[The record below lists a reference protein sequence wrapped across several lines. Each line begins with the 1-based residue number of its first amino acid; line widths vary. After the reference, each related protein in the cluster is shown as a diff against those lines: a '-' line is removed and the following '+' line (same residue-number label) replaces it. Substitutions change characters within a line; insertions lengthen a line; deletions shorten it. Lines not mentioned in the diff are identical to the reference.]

1 MLSKCFFPVSAARN
15 KFISVVKRAKF
26 RVAVLAGK
34 AKFWVTFNIYCHKT
48 QKNTR
53 RHQTTQTL
61 NIITCYSLPASIKLI
76 RKHRQAPSRVYIL
89 DRQNPTRR
97 KRSRVYIRLPEISKE
112 TLNNPS
118 LQRLKKTIIKGWPN
132 NKANVA
138 KDIQQYLSIRDKH
151 SMQDEI
157 MFKGQRCIIPK
168 SLRKTVK

>member
-97 KRSRVYIRLPEISKE
+97 KRSRVYIQSGHLPGTTPRNIKRNPKQSQLAKAEENYNKRMAQQQSK
-112 TLNNPS
+112 S
-118 LQRLKKTIIKGWPN
+118 
-132 NKANVA
+132 
-138 KDIQQYLSIRDKH
+138 
-151 SMQDEI
+151 
-157 MFKGQRCIIPK
+157 C
-168 SLRKTVK
+168 